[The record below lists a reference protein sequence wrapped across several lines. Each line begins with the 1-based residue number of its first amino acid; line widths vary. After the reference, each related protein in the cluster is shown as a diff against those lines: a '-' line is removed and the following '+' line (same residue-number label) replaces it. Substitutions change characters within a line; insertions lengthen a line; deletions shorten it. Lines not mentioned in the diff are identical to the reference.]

1 MSHHSAYPS
10 FRATR
15 KRDRWLP
22 PGVKA
27 SGGSYIAAKW
37 RDTPATEASPRF
49 ACGRHIVAALLVL
62 IFGVATATAIQSDG
76 RGAES
81 ASAVPQQDVD
91 PPRAL

>member
-15 KRDRWLP
+15 KRNRWLP
-22 PGVKA
+22 PGATA
-27 SGGSYIAAKW
+27 SGGCYIATKW
-37 RDTPATEASPRF
+37 PDSPATEASPRF
-49 ACGRHIVAALLVL
+49 ACARHIVAALLVL
-62 IFGVATATAIQSDG
+62 IFGVATATTIQSDG

-81 ASAVPQQDVD
+81 ASAVPRQDVD